1 VSIWWWAPVLLVVVV
16 WLAARGG
23 RLKRALGRVVE
34 HKLGGYRHEVEP
46 GDKSLP
52 REVREQA
59 PKVAVLGGGL
69 AGIGAASALGERGID
84 VTLLERNAYLG
95 GKIGAWKVPVGDGEQ
110 TVEHGFHAF
119 FRQYYNLNEFLDRLG
134 VRKDF
139 RAIED
144 YVILHSDLQPQSY
157 GNVDTVPALNILDL
171 GRRGFYRWRDVVR
184 KRTRERLDSFVRF
197 DMERTYEAFDAV
209 PFGRFCEDAELPPE
223 LRLSFRTFAR
233 AFFSDEADLSTA
245 DVLRAFHFYYLS
257 HDHGLLYDYPAGDYE
272 TTLLAPIRAHL
283 EANGVELR
291 LSSPVSS
298 IDRGHRKRFRIGR
311 EEYDWVVLAADIP
324 GMQAIL
330 EGSPWI
336 REVDPEFFRNM
347 QALRTSHGYAVWRIW
362 VDRDVRPGLPTFINV
377 DRKRV
382 LDSVTLYHRVTDE
395 ASAWVEVNGG
405 AVLELHSYAL
415 PRDIEG
421 DAEIR
426 RVFMEELHHYFPEL
440 EGLVISDELLQVRRD
455 FPAFAPGQHA
465 LRPAPEVPIEGL
477 LMAGDWVRLPYPMTH
492 MEAAFASGLLCAN
505 VVFRE
510 LALREEAISTVAPRG
525 LLAPKRANA
534 ARPALEMR

>member
-1 VSIWWWAPVLLVVVV
+1 MSIWWWAAALVAVLV
-16 WLAARGG
+16 WLAVRGG
-23 RLKRALGRVVE
+23 RPRRALVRLVE
-34 HKLGGYRHEVEP
+34 RKLGGYRHEVEP
-46 GDKSLP
+46 SDRALP
-52 REVREQA
+52 KDLRGGTPR
-59 PKVAVLGGGL
+59 VAVLGGGL
-69 AGIGAASALGERGID
+69 AGIGAASALAERGLE
-84 VTLLERNAYLG
+84 VTLFERNAYLG
-95 GKIGAWKVPVGDGEQ
+95 GKIGAWTVPVGDTEQ

-134 VRKDF
+134 IRKDF

-144 YVILHSDLQPQSY
+144 YVILHSDLHPQSY
-157 GNVDTVPALNILDL
+157 GDVDTVPALNIVDL
-171 GRRGFYRWRDVVR
+171 GRRGFYRWRDVIR
-184 KRTRERLDSFVRF
+184 RQTRERLDSFVRF
-197 DMERTYEAFDAV
+197 DMERTYEAFDAI
-209 PFGRFCEDAELPPE
+209 PFARYCEEADLPPE

-257 HDHGLLYDYPAGDYE
+257 HDHGLIYDYPAGDYE

-283 EANGVELR
+283 EEHGVELR
-291 LSSPVSS
+291 LGSPVSCLEK
-298 IDRGHRKRFRIGR
+298 GEGKRFRIGR

-324 GMQAIL
+324 GMQAII
-330 EGSPWI
+330 EGSEWLQ
-336 REVDPEFFRNM
+336 EADPDFVGKM
-347 QALRTSHGYAVWRIW
+347 LALRTSHGYAVWRIW
-362 VDRDVRPGLPTFINV
+362 VNRDVRPGLPTFINV

-415 PRDIEG
+415 PRDIDG
-421 DAEIR
+421 DEEIR
-426 RVFMEELHHYFPEL
+426 AVFLEELHHYFPEL
-440 EGLVISDELLQVRRD
+440 EGLSISNEVLQVRRD

-465 LRPAPEVPIEGL
+465 LRPTAESPIQGL

-492 MEAAFASGLLCAN
+492 MEAAFVSGLRCAN

-510 LALREEAISTVAPRG
+510 LGLREETIFTVAPRG
-525 LLAPKRANA
+525 LLRPKPFSAPRAA
-534 ARPALEMR
+534 PQMQ

>member
-1 VSIWWWAPVLLVVVV
+1 MSIWWWVPVLLVLVV
-16 WLAARGG
+16 WLSVRGG
-23 RLKRALGRVVE
+23 RLKRGLGRLVE

-46 GDKSLP
+46 TDQALP
-52 REVREQA
+52 REIGGAA

-69 AGIGAASALGERGID
+69 AGIGAASVLGERGIE
-84 VTLLERNAYLG
+84 VTLFERNAYLG
-95 GKIGAWKVPVGDGEQ
+95 GKIGAWNVPVGDGEQ

-119 FRQYYNLNEFLDRLG
+119 FRQYYNLNGFLDRLG

-157 GNVDTVPALNILDL
+157 GNVDTVPALNIVDL
-171 GRRGFYRWRDVVR
+171 GRRGFYRWRDVIP
-184 KRTRERLDSFVRF
+184 KRTRERLDAFVRF
-197 DMERTYEAFDAV
+197 DMERTYEDYDEI
-209 PFGRFCEDAELPPE
+209 PFGRFCEEADLPPE

-283 EANGVELR
+283 EAHGVEIR
-291 LSSPVSS
+291 LSSPVSE
-298 IDRGHRKRFRIGR
+298 IERGEGKRFRVGR

-324 GMQAIL
+324 GMQSIIENSAWM
-330 EGSPWI
+330 P
-336 REVDPEFFRNM
+336 EVNPDFVGNM
-347 QALRTSHGYAVWRIW
+347 LALRTSSGYAVWRIW
-362 VDRDVRPGLPTFINV
+362 VDRDVRAGLPTFINV

-395 ASAWVEVNGG
+395 ASAWVEINGG

-415 PRDIEG
+415 PRDINSDG
-421 DAEIR
+421 EIR

-440 EGLVISDELLQVRRD
+440 EGLVVADEVLQVRWD

-465 LRPAPEVPIEGL
+465 LRPSPEVSVQGL
-477 LMAGDWVRLPYPMTH
+477 LLAGDWVRLPYPMAH
-492 MEAAFASGLLCAN
+492 MEAAYVSGVLCAN

-510 LALREEAISTVAPRG
+510 LGLREEPISTVAPRG

-534 ARPALEMR
+534 ARPAFQMQ